1 MTDYNAHKSLRS
13 SKEQAILDAHAE
25 RRVAKEREDSLRKE
39 RLAERFWHR
48 VYWACMTVLGI
59 IIAWTV
65 LKIFL

>member
-1 MTDYNAHKSLRS
+1 MTDYNAHESLRS

-25 RRVAKEREDSLRKE
+25 RRAAKEREESLRKE
-39 RLAERFWHR
+39 RLAERFWRR
-48 VYWACMTVLGI
+48 VYWSCMVVLGI